1 VTVAALAH
9 PFVGFTLKQDQRVVW
24 QLPPVPAGQPPLEA
38 VRQRLRMLLG
48 DGVPLLPVEHSAPLP
63 ADERED
69 DSESDSAGRTDG
81 LRVWGFIGAPG
92 VSRGNR
98 QDQHL
103 FVNRRPIEN
112 RGLNYA
118 LLEGYHTALMKGRYP
133 VCCLFLELDPAVVD
147 VNVHPAKREVKFRH
161 ENLVRSQVGQAV
173 RQALLQFHSGAAA
186 PRVVTPAPVT
196 RTEPARPP
204 TPDPV
209 PDPVLPLTPPPPPPV
224 SGQTRA
230 PATFKPAPPPP
241 SASPLPTPPQTS
253 DATSRTAGLAT
264 PSSSALL
271 EIPLRLLGVAGKLY
285 AVFESD
291 RGLVLM
297 DQHAAHERVLYE
309 QMLERMERTGAP
321 SQRLL
326 LPETVELSARD
337 ADFLRQNLDQL
348 TRLGVG
354 LSEFGERTFLLDA
367 LPPYVKAP
375 NAKRFVLELL
385 DGLMESGRDVNALR
399 LGEHTIAKTVCRHAV
414 KAHDPLTPP
423 ELENLVRDLRK
434 CAMPYTCPHGRPT
447 LIEMNFRDLEKKFGR
462 IA

>member
-1 VTVAALAH
+1 M
-9 PFVGFTLKQDQRVVW
+9 GFTLKQDQRVVW

-48 DGVPLLPVEHSAPLP
+48 DGLPLLPVDHSAPMP
-63 ADERED
+63 ADERDD
-69 DSESDSAGRTDG
+69 DSESDSAGRTAG

-92 VSRGNR
+92 VARGNR

-161 ENLVRSQVGQAV
+161 ENLVRSHVGQAV
-173 RQALLQFHSGAAA
+173 RQALLQFHSGVTA

-204 TPDPV
+204 TPGPV
-209 PDPVLPLTPPPPPPV
+209 ADPVLPLAPPPPV
-224 SGQTRA
+224 SGQPRA
-230 PATFKPAPPPP
+230 PAAFKPAPQPPTAP
-241 SASPLPTPPQTS
+241 PTASPLPTPPQTS
-253 DATSRTAGLAT
+253 SVASRTAGLAT
-264 PSSSALL
+264 ESSSPLL

-337 ADFLRQNLDQL
+337 ADFLRQNLDPL

-414 KAHDPLTPP
+414 KAHDPLTAP
-423 ELENLVRDLRK
+423 ELGIS
-434 CAMPYTCPHGRPT
+434 CAICGNARCPTPAPT
-447 LIEMNFRDLEKKFGR
+447 
-462 IA
+462 AAPP